1 MALNIRNGE
10 AHRLAAELA
19 PLAGEPKT
27 DAVICALRERL
38 VRLRQLHSAGE
49 PLCGGLVDRLDRIAI
64 CFAQRPVLDRC
75 SAEEI
80 LGYVDSGFPCR

>member
-10 AHRLAAELA
+10 ADRLAAELA
-19 PLAGEPKT
+19 ALAGETKT

-49 PLCGGLVDRLDRIAI
+49 PLRGGLVDRLDRVAMR
-64 CFAQRPVLDRC
+64 FARRPVLDPR
-75 SAEEI
+75 SVEEI
-80 LGYVDSGFPCR
+80 LGYDDSGLPCR

>member
-19 PLAGEPKT
+19 ALAGEPKT

-38 VRLRQLHSAGE
+38 VRL
-49 PLCGGLVDRLDRIAI
+49 
-64 CFAQRPVLDRC
+64 
-75 SAEEI
+75 
-80 LGYVDSGFPCR
+80 SGVTPIRWTGVRAPRVRVYGC